1 MFSDRLVKGLWV
13 ALSVAILA
21 LQFRIWSGEGSL
33 SQMWGLDHQIAGQQ
47 AENVQLS
54 DRNRALAAEV
64 MELRLAQSALEER
77 ARVQLGMVHPDET
90 FYLVIGH

>member
-1 MFSDRLVKGLWV
+1 MFSDRLVKSLWV
-13 ALSVAILA
+13 ILSLAILA
-21 LQFRIWSGEGSL
+21 LQVRIWSGEGSL
-33 SQMWGLDHQIAGQQ
+33 AQVWNLDDQISTQQ
-47 AENVQLS
+47 SENAQLS

-90 FYLVIGH
+90 FYLVIDH